1 MRHRGWGD
9 PAFTEPR
16 RRLGDRQM
24 AKRTGERASN
34 SAAARAR
41 NCDVERAEIE
51 SQSCGSER
59 RSLHGG
65 GLRRSQRRCPRAANE
80 LLACGGASSCRRA
93 TLLSLCGR
101 FRRVSRVS

>member
-1 MRHRGWGD
+1 
-9 PAFTEPR
+9 
-16 RRLGDRQM
+16 M

-65 GLRRSQRRCPRAANE
+65 GLRRSRRRC
-80 LLACGGASSCRRA
+80 SRA
-93 TLLSLCGR
+93 TPELGVRRRKQLSKSDTVEPLRALSTGQPSQLMTCISQAELGAPNP
-101 FRRVSRVS
+101 SSS